1 MTTITFERSG
11 GVVGNEIYLDLN
23 VDTLSEDNAKRLSNL
38 LENADFFK
46 IPSNLGMA
54 STTDEFQ
61 YKVTVDNGNEHHSVH
76 TTDTTMPKSLFPLVR
91 ELTMLQIL
99 NKKVVAR

>member
-23 VDTLSEDNAKRLSNL
+23 VDTLSEDNAKRLLNL
-38 LENADFFK
+38 VENADFFK

-99 NKKVVAR
+99 NKKVAAR